1 MVGNQCCDGRRRPH
15 SCFLL
20 LRGVSKPSCDGM
32 SLYDTTLRS
41 QVSTPVRGINGW
53 SVGCWWA
60 TAVGCID
67 DSRLFTDMGRLIVI
81 KSDR

>member
-1 MVGNQCCDGRRRPH
+1 
-15 SCFLL
+15 
-20 LRGVSKPSCDGM
+20 M

-41 QVSTPVRGINGW
+41 QVSTHVRGIGGW

-60 TAVGCID
+60 TAGGCID